1 MNKTTRAYLE
11 LHIAVF
17 LFGFT
22 AILGDLIS
30 LSAPILVWWRV
41 LITSISLFILIRF
54 GKTLKELPR
63 SLILQFMGIGV
74 LVGLHWITFFGSI
87 KFSNASI
94 CLVCMATASFFTSI
108 LEPLITK
115 KRMKGY
121 EIILGLLIIPGMY
134 LVVQS
139 TGWSMILGIGMGLT
153 SAFLAAVFAILN
165 KQRVMKADSL
175 TITFIE
181 LSSAWLFICLLLPI
195 IFYANPDT
203 SFMPVKMDWPYLLV
217 LSLLCTTLA
226 YVLALRSLKYIS
238 AFASNL
244 TINLEPVYGI
254 ILAWFILNDGNELK
268 PGFYFG
274 GLIIIL
280 SVLCYPFLRNY
291 FEKVKS

>member
-115 KRMKGY
+115 KRIKGY

-181 LSSAWLFICLLLPI
+181 LSSAWLFICLLLPF
-195 IFYANPDT
+195 IFYASPDIA
-203 SFMPVKMDWPYLLV
+203 FMPVKMDWPYLLV